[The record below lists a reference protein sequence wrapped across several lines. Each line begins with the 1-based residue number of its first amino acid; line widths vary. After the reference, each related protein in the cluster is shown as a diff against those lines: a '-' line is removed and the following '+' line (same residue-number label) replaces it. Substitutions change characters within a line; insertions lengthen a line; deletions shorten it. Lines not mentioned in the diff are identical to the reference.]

1 MTRRWMRQPR
11 RMTFIPRTNSSKTT
25 NWTRRREVEPVNIFL
40 DDGGVMNDNARR
52 GPEWE
57 RFVGRF
63 FAPRLGGDPAA
74 WGAVNPPV
82 ARREWQRMSA
92 HFTANPGAPLSPF
105 LRSSHAA

>member
-1 MTRRWMRQPR
+1 
-11 RMTFIPRTNSSKTT
+11 MTFLPRTNSSKTT